1 MTGPRVA
8 GSDAP
13 HWSGYGL
20 MPCWSGYVVSSTRP
34 GYRAFSRSLSIFVSS
49 RVPEGG
55 EDTMGFLPRE
65 VGDNRSGFWD
75 VGESCRPGIGIALR
89 GGDVGMPVRASNFAW
104 RVCCDTWSE
113 LSWARI

>member
-1 MTGPRVA
+1 MIVT
-8 GSDAP
+8 D
-13 HWSGYGL
+13 L
-20 MPCWSGYVVSSTRP
+20 LVSSTRP

-89 GGDVGMPVRASNFAW
+89 GGDVGMPVRASNCTQITQESVGRTVQIHTFAW